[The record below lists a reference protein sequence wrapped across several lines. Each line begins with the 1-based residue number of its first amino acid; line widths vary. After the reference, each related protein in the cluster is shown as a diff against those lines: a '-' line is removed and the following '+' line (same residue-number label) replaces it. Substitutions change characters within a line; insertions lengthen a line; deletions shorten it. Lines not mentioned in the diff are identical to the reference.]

1 MSWLNKLERRLEPL
15 AVHHVVLALVAGQ
28 TFFYLAEMFQL
39 VERSRLVL
47 AWGLVAQGEWWRLF
61 SFVLVPP
68 NAHWAF
74 IAFALYVLYFLGSA
88 LEEAWGTLRL
98 NLFLL
103 SGWLLTVAAAWLA
116 PTMVV
121 NNMFV
126 GGSVFLAFAYLNP
139 NYVFHLF
146 LVLPVKVKW
155 LALVMWGF
163 YALAFFTGGA
173 GGRLLVLAATGN
185 FFLFFGARMI
195 DDLRGMRRRAGQASR
210 RRAERVETAAAGP
223 RHRCCVCEKT
233 SDSHPDEDFRYRAD
247 GKCYC
252 EQHLREARE
261 AEGRS

>member
-28 TFFYLAEMFQL
+28 TFFYLAEMLQM
-39 VERSRLVL
+39 VDRSRLVL
-47 AWGLVAQGEWWRLF
+47 AWGLVAQGEWWRVL
-61 SFVLVPP
+61 SFTLVPP
-68 NAHWAF
+68 NAHWVF
-74 IAFALYVLYFLGSA
+74 IAFALYILYFLGSA

-103 SGWLLTVAAAWLA
+103 SGWLLTVAAAWLQ

-121 NNMFV
+121 NNMFI

-146 LVLPVKVKW
+146 LILPVKVKW
-155 LALVMWGF
+155 LALVTWGF
-163 YALAFFTGGA
+163 YALIFVTGGA
-173 GGRLLVLAATGN
+173 GARLLVLAATGN

-195 DDLRGMRRRAGQASR
+195 DDLKGARRRAGQASL
-210 RRAERVETAAAGP
+210 RRAERAEAAAAGP
-223 RHRCCVCEKT
+223 RHRCHVCEKN
-233 SDSHPDEDFRYRAD
+233 SDTHPDEDFRYRAD

-252 EQHLREARE
+252 EQHLREVRA